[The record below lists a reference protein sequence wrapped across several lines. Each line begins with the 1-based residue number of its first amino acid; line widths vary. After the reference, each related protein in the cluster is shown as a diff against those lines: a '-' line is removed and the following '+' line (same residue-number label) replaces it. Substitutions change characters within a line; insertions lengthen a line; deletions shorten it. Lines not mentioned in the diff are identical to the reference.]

1 MHPLL
6 LVKLKAHLVV
16 FQCQGLKLILE
27 FVLCLE
33 GSSVFR
39 VLLLQSIHFRLHVL
53 DAEVLQLENLAQVAR
68 QVRIL
73 LVDGER

>member
-6 LVKLKAHLVV
+6 LVKLQAHLVV
-16 FQCQGLKLILE
+16 LLCQGLELILE
-27 FVLCLE
+27 FGLHLE
-33 GSSVFR
+33 GSGVLCI
-39 VLLLQSIHFRLHVL
+39 LLLKSVHLSLHVL